1 MSHSSRSVTEEPAIP
16 RQASARGKT
25 AALTPKAAIMSRPWR
40 RQTLRDDETTRTLA
54 EDGTL
59 RCLGVENSDR
69 KCQNVVTDSRVA
81 PDEGSNLTCGTGLCR
96 DDRSLEA
103 KEPRRGFDCALQ
115 SGQILALSP
124 ARVEWEPR
132 RNLMGLSVENSRRK
146 LHNATRNSTKF
157 LHSPWRQFKRWWSEW
172 PSAN

>member
-1 MSHSSRSVTEEPAIP
+1 MVV
-16 RQASARGKT
+16 
-25 AALTPKAAIMSRPWR
+25 AALSASGCGNASILPDSVNHGEYCHSDSPA
-40 RQTLRDDETTRTLA
+40 
-54 EDGTL
+54 
-59 RCLGVENSDR
+59 VENSDR

-103 KEPRRGFDCALQ
+103 KEPRCGFDCALQ